1 MPEPAPAQ
9 ASTAA
14 ASAGPSRG
22 ASPAPRPA
30 PPPLAAPRAAPGIGP
45 GALHAVLLVAVLYF
59 GRELFIPLVLAV
71 LLGFVLAPLVRVLR
85 QVHVPRPPAVLLAV
99 GLAFALILGLGA
111 VLGRQVSLLAENL
124 PAYQT
129 TVQGKLAG
137 LRQAGGWL
145 DKLSGTL
152 SEMRHAAPAAP
163 VANTPSPEPRPL
175 PVEIRAPEPGA
186 LQTLREVAEP
196 LLGPL
201 ATLAMVLILVVFI
214 LLYREDLRDRLIRLA
229 GARDLHRTM
238 AAMDDAAYR
247 LSRYFLAQT
256 ALNAGFGVFIAAAL
270 WIIGVPNPAL
280 WGVVAGMARFIPF
293 IGAYL
298 AGLFPALLAVAVDPG
313 WGMLLAV
320 LGLFAV
326 SELLMGQVLEPWVFG
341 QSTGLSPIAIIAAA
355 TFWTWLWGP
364 VGLLLSVPLTVCL
377 VVLGRHVEKLEFLEV
392 ALGDQPALEPEEL
405 FYQRA
410 LAGDTDALI
419 EQAEKCLKEKPLAEY
434 IDAVAMPAL
443 RLAQLDLARGS
454 LAEDRLERFSA
465 SLGELVEDLEEA
477 AEAPAA
483 LPPLGWQAAGA
494 VLCLGGRGP
503 LDSLAAA
510 LLARV
515 LAAQGFGVQQGGLI
529 GSAAGTGPPAP
540 PRLACF
546 CFLEGGSSV
555 ATARTLLR
563 RQRRRLPSVPSLAL
577 AWQAVPGGGLAAAL
591 EGEDA
596 LLAGSLAEAVDQVVA
611 LAGQAV
617 PVVPRP
623 EPPAAEAGLVPA
635 PA

>member
-1 MPEPAPAQ
+1 VAPV
-9 ASTAA
+9 
-14 ASAGPSRG
+14 
-22 ASPAPRPA
+22 
-30 PPPLAAPRAAPGIGP
+30 LGP
-45 GALHAVLLVAVLYF
+45 GLTAPLRPGPINAVVLVAVLYF

-71 LLGFVLAPLVRVLR
+71 LLGFVLAPLVQGLRRVHL
-85 QVHVPRPPAVLLAV
+85 PRPPAVLLAV
-99 GLAFALILGLGA
+99 LLAFALILGVGA
-111 VLGRQVSLLAENL
+111 MLGRQVSLLAENL
-124 PAYQT
+124 PAYRT
-129 TVQGKLAG
+129 TVQAKLAG
-137 LRQAGGWL
+137 LRQAGFWL
-145 DKLSGTL
+145 DRLSGTL
-152 SEMRHAAPAAP
+152 AEIRHAEPEAP
-163 VANTPSPEPRPL
+163 VAANPSPGPRPMA
-175 PVEIRAPEPGA
+175 VEVRAPEPGA
-186 LQTLREVAEP
+186 LQTLRDLVAP

-256 ALNAGFGVFIAAAL
+256 AMNAGFGVFIAVAL

-280 WGVVAGMARFIPF
+280 WGVVAGMARFVPF
-293 IGAYL
+293 IGAYV
-298 AGLFPALLAVAVDPG
+298 AGAFPAMLAVAVDPG

-320 LGLFAV
+320 LGLFAA
-326 SELLMGQVLEPWVFG
+326 SELVMGQVLEPWVFG

-364 VGLLLSVPLTVCL
+364 MGLLLSVPLTVCL
-377 VVLGRHVEKLEFLEV
+377 VVLGRHVETLAFLEV
-392 ALGDQPALEPEEL
+392 ALGDQPALEPAEL

-410 LAGDTDALI
+410 LAGDTDALA
-419 EQAEKCLKEKPLAEY
+419 EQAERCLREAALAGY

-454 LAEDRLERFSA
+454 LAEERLERFRG

-477 AEAPAA
+477 AEAPAV
-483 LPPLGWQAAGA
+483 LPPPGWQVPGA

-503 LDSLAAA
+503 VDSLAAA

-529 GSAAGTGPPAP
+529 GGAAGSGPTAP
-540 PRLACF
+540 PRLVCF
-546 CFLEGGSSV
+546 CFIEGGSSA

-563 RQRRRLPSVPSLAL
+563 RQRRRLPGVPALAL
-577 AWQAVPGGGLAAAL
+577 AWQAVPEGGLVLACRAEGALLATTVAEALAAA
-591 EGEDA
+591 
-596 LLAGSLAEAVDQVVA
+596 AGM
-611 LAGQAV
+611 AGQAA
-617 PVVPRP
+617 PVVPQP
-623 EPPAAEAGLVPA
+623 EPPAAGLVPV

>member
-1 MPEPAPAQ
+1 M
-9 ASTAA
+9 
-14 ASAGPSRG
+14 
-22 ASPAPRPA
+22 
-30 PPPLAAPRAAPGIGP
+30 
-45 GALHAVLLVAVLYF
+45 LLVAVLYF
-59 GRELFIPLVLAV
+59 GRDLFIPLVLAV
-71 LLGFVLAPLVRVLR
+71 LLGFVLAPLVGVLR

-99 GLAFALILGLGA
+99 GLAFALILGVGGM
-111 VLGRQVSLLAENL
+111 LGRQVSLLAENL

-129 TVQGKLAG
+129 TVQAKLAG

-145 DKLSGTL
+145 DRLSGTL
-152 SEMRHAAPAAP
+152 SEMRHAAPTAP
-163 VANTPSPEPRPL
+163 VAPSAAPEPRPML
-175 PVEIRAPEPGA
+175 VEVRAPEPGA
-186 LQTLREVAEP
+186 LQTLRDVAEP

-201 ATLAMVLILVVFI
+201 ATVAMVLILVVFI

-238 AAMDDAAYR
+238 ATMDDAAYR

-256 ALNAGFGVFIAAAL
+256 AMNAGFGVFIAVAL
-270 WIIGVPNPAL
+270 WVIGVPNPAL

-298 AGLFPALLAVAVDPG
+298 AGAFPALLAVAVDPG

-320 LGLFAV
+320 LGLFTV

-341 QSTGLSPIAIIAAA
+341 QSTGLSPIAIVAAA

-377 VVLGRHVEKLEFLEV
+377 VVLGRHVEKLAFLEV

-410 LAGDTDALI
+410 LAGDTDALA
-419 EQAEKCLKEKPLAEY
+419 EQAEKCLKEKPLAAY

-454 LAEDRLERFSA
+454 LAEDRLERFRL

-477 AEAPAA
+477 ADEPEVA
-483 LPPLGWQAAGA
+483 PPLGWQAPGA

-503 LDSLAAA
+503 LDGLAAA
-510 LLARV
+510 LLARA

-529 GSAAGTGPPAP
+529 GNAAGTGPMAP

-546 CFLEGGSSV
+546 CFLEGGSSA

-563 RQRRRLPSVPSLAL
+563 RQRRRLPGVPSLAL
-577 AWQAVPGGGLAAAL
+577 AWQAAPEGGLALAL
-591 EGEDA
+591 QGEDA
-596 LLAGSLAEAVDQVVA
+596 TLALSVPEAVAQVVA
-611 LAGQAV
+611 LAGLAA

-623 EPPAAEAGLVPA
+623 EPPVAEAGLVPA

>member
-1 MPEPAPAQ
+1 M
-9 ASTAA
+9 
-14 ASAGPSRG
+14 
-22 ASPAPRPA
+22 
-30 PPPLAAPRAAPGIGP
+30 
-45 GALHAVLLVAVLYF
+45 HAVLLVAVLYF

-85 QVHVPRPPAVLLAV
+85 QVHVPRPPAVLLSV
-99 GLAFALILGLGA
+99 LLAFALILGVGA
-111 VLGRQVSLLAENL
+111 MLGRQVSLLAENL

-129 TVQGKLAG
+129 TVQAKLAG
-137 LRQAGGWL
+137 LRAAGGWL

-152 SEMRHAAPAAP
+152 AEMRHAAPAPAAGTAP
-163 VANTPSPEPRPL
+163 TTTAPEPRPL
-175 PVEIRAPEPGA
+175 PVEVRAPEPGA
-186 LQTLREVAEP
+186 LQTLRDVAEP

-201 ATLAMVLILVVFI
+201 ATVAMVLILVVFI

-256 ALNAGFGVFIAAAL
+256 AMNAGFGVFIAVAL

-293 IGAYL
+293 IGAYM
-298 AGLFPALLAVAVDPG
+298 AGAFPAVLAVAVDPG

-320 LGLFAV
+320 LGLFAS
-326 SELLMGQVLEPWVFG
+326 SELVMGQVLEPWVFG

-377 VVLGRHVEKLEFLEV
+377 VVLGRHVETLAFLEV

-419 EQAEKCLKEKPLAEY
+419 EQAEKCLREKPLAAY

-454 LAEDRLERFSA
+454 LAEERLERFRS

-477 AEAPAA
+477 AEEPEA
-483 LPPLGWQAAGA
+483 LPPLGWRAPGA

-529 GSAAGTGPPAP
+529 GNAAGTGPTAP

-546 CFLEGGSSV
+546 CFIEGGSSA

-563 RQRRRLPSVPSLAL
+563 RQRRRLPGVPSLAL
-577 AWQAVPGGGLAAAL
+577 AWQAAAEGGLMQAL
-591 EGEDA
+591 RAEDA
-596 LLAGSLAEAVDQVVA
+596 MLAATLPEAVTAVVG
-611 LAGQAV
+611 LAGQAM

-623 EPPAAEAGLVPA
+623 EPPAAEEPGVGLVPA
-635 PA
+635 

>member
-1 MPEPAPAQ
+1 M
-9 ASTAA
+9 
-14 ASAGPSRG
+14 
-22 ASPAPRPA
+22 
-30 PPPLAAPRAAPGIGP
+30 
-45 GALHAVLLVAVLYF
+45 
-59 GRELFIPLVLAV
+59 
-71 LLGFVLAPLVRVLR
+71 
-85 QVHVPRPPAVLLAV
+85 
-99 GLAFALILGLGA
+99 
-111 VLGRQVSLLAENL
+111 
-124 PAYQT
+124 
-129 TVQGKLAG
+129 
-137 LRQAGGWL
+137 
-145 DKLSGTL
+145 
-152 SEMRHAAPAAP
+152 
-163 VANTPSPEPRPL
+163 
-175 PVEIRAPEPGA
+175 
-186 LQTLREVAEP
+186 
-196 LLGPL
+196 
-201 ATLAMVLILVVFI
+201 
-214 LLYREDLRDRLIRLA
+214 
-229 GARDLHRTM
+229 
-238 AAMDDAAYR
+238 
-247 LSRYFLAQT
+247 
-256 ALNAGFGVFIAAAL
+256 FIAVAL

-298 AGLFPALLAVAVDPG
+298 AGAFPALLAVAVDPG

-320 LGLFAV
+320 VGLFAV

-419 EQAEKCLKEKPLAEY
+419 EQAEKCLKEKPVAEY

-454 LAEDRLERFSA
+454 LAEERLERFRA

-477 AEAPAA
+477 AEPPAA
-483 LPPLGWQAAGA
+483 LPPPGWQAPGA

-503 LDSLAAA
+503 LDGLAAA

-529 GSAAGTGPPAP
+529 GSAAGSGPTAP

-546 CFLEGGSSV
+546 SFLEGGGSA

-563 RQRRRLPSVPSLAL
+563 RQRRRLPGVPSLAL
-577 AWQAVPGGGLAAAL
+577 AWQGASAGGLAVAL
-591 EGEDA
+591 QGEA
-596 LLAGSLAEAVDQVVA
+596 TLLAPSLAEAVVRVVE
-611 LAGQAV
+611 LAGQAA
-617 PVVPRP
+617 PVVPQP
-623 EPPAAEAGLVPA
+623 EPPAAEPGLVPA